1 MALVL
6 LHLCLFDGVTGETWL
21 YFRRG
26 ALRELSTEAELYS
39 SNLKNMLREA
49 ILSDGMPAYAPCAA
63 LQKRSRLDCPTA
75 VH

>member
-39 SNLKNMLREA
+39 SNLKNMLRA
-49 ILSDGMPAYAPCAA
+49 F